1 MDFYSHLCRSLL
13 FFLRPLVHQDHEGI
27 NKGDG
32 DNLPAILAIFR
43 TIKKAEDALAG
54 RKTNV
59 RCFNFNL
66 LFVPIDRSLRCVTN
80 SAVLVLVDV
89 FVYIPSR

>member
-1 MDFYSHLCRSLL
+1 M
-13 FFLRPLVHQDHEGI
+13 HQDHEGI

-59 RCFNFNL
+59 RYFNFNL
-66 LFVPIDRSLRCVTN
+66 VLVPIDRALSCAAN
-80 SAVLVLVDV
+80 SAVLVLVELL
-89 FVYIPSR
+89 VYIPST